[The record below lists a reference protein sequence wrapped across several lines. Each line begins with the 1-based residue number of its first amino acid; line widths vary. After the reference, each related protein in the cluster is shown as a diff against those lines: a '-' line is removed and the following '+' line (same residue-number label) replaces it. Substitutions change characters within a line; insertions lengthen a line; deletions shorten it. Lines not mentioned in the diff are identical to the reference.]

1 MVVVKWEC
9 SCWGPMPGHL
19 CVCVFAY
26 ISICGYLTA
35 EGCVLSI
42 KVNGEKFYA
51 GFGVWAVPLSPFWNA
66 FPTHSILTLDAF
78 RLYHLH
84 NGSYTDCIPALL
96 HIRKASSGHGLCLFR
111 ALTIH
116 TDKITWRNFLHYSF
130 KHLSQNIKQKRF
142 LHPSKMWGLI
152 LKFSQSFFKFLISF
166 FYVFLGE
173 GEIHAVIYW
182 NIWKHTWK

>member
-1 MVVVKWEC
+1 MQ
-9 SCWGPMPGHL
+9 GL
-19 CVCVFAY
+19 
-26 ISICGYLTA
+26 
-35 EGCVLSI
+35 
-42 KVNGEKFYA
+42 
-51 GFGVWAVPLSPFWNA
+51 GFWAVPLSPFWNA

-96 HIRKASSGHGLCLFR
+96 HIRKASSGHGLHLFR

-152 LKFSQSFFKFLISF
+152 LKFSQSFFKFLICF
-166 FYVFLGE
+166 FLCFSRRRGNTCSNLLKHLKAYMEIKYMRQNSNKLPE
-173 GEIHAVIYW
+173 GQ
-182 NIWKHTWK
+182 